1 MGVLVGVGSNSV
13 TVAVKS
19 AFEVFVGVKVN
30 TTPKVGVELGV
41 GLVVNVVIVG
51 DGVAVIVRSTVAVR
65 VPVTGVPSVA
75 VGEMV
80 GETVWV
86 SVTDC
91 WSNSP
96 SAKYELEKIR

>member
-1 MGVLVGVGSNSV
+1 MLVAVGSNSV

-19 AFEVFVGVKVN
+19 AIEVFVGVKVN

-41 GLVVNVVIVG
+41 GLVVKAVIVG
-51 DGVAVIVRSTVAVR
+51 DGVAVIVRSTVAVA
-65 VPVTGVPSVA
+65 VLVTGVPSVA

-91 WSNSP
+91 CSVSP
-96 SAKYELEKIR
+96 SAEYEIEKKR